1 MIYLTKQELERYDRQ
16 LRIFGIKAQE
26 RLKSSK
32 VTIVGLGGL
41 GCALALY
48 LTAAGIG
55 TLKLI
60 DREKIEL
67 SNLNR
72 QILHWTPDIG
82 KEKTLSALE
91 KLEKL
96 NPEITIETLNVEVDE
111 ENVHEI
117 VKDSTLVLDALDNW
131 KTRFLLN
138 KECVRNG
145 IPLIHAGVRE
155 FQGQVFVI
163 KPGEGPCLRCLFPQ
177 PPKEEEKIPVVGA
190 VVALIAMIQAVEALK
205 LLTGW
210 GKPLIGT
217 LLFYDGI
224 IQNIERIRVRRNP
237 DCPVCGARG

>member
-1 MIYLTKQELERYDRQ
+1 MTCLAGKELERYDRQ
-16 LRIFGIKAQE
+16 LRIFGVKSQE
-26 RLKSSK
+26 KLKNSK
-32 VTIVGLGGL
+32 VTIIGLGGL

-48 LTAAGIG
+48 LTAAGVG
-55 TLKLI
+55 FLRLVDK
-60 DREKIEL
+60 EKVEL

-82 KEKTLSALE
+82 REKTLSALE

-96 NPEITIETLNVEVDE
+96 NPEITIETLNIEVNENNIHRIVEG
-111 ENVHEI
+111 
-117 VKDSTLVLDALDNW
+117 STLVLDALDNW

-138 KECVRNG
+138 DECVKNK

-177 PPKEEEKIPVVGA
+177 PPKEEERIPVIGA

-210 GKPLIGT
+210 GKSLIGT

-224 IQNIERIRVRRNP
+224 IQNIERIKVRRNP
-237 DCPVCGARG
+237 NCPICGMRD